1 MLSFLKKYFGFVLNR
16 RGVDV
21 VEINDTTTT
30 NLDYAIPEMWD
41 TKIRLDA
48 IKSAFWGSRFE
59 GKQGSKMPIIINT
72 DFTKSAGDVI
82 HFQTMKRLR
91 LAGVTGET
99 VLTGSEETL
108 SLGQF
113 DLTVEWLRHAVGF
126 NKRGT
131 KRANFDAVMVAGQE
145 LADWLA
151 RKVDDS
157 LFEELVSPAGS
168 ETVSTIY
175 AGGKTSEANLTSSD
189 VFNCDTLDRMKVA
202 LIRKG
207 ALPFQVKNVGGASLK
222 FFGVVIDPI
231 DAYNLRGDDAWYSAQ
246 RDANVRGMDN
256 PIFTGA
262 LGIYNGMIVYEF
274 GNVGGQDGTWLR
286 PEAKCST
293 AHTNATTTITVT
305 TGGSTSIVA
314 TKYFPSTGT
323 IQIDNEIMDYS
334 AKGDYTF
341 TVTRG
346 GYGTTA
352 TTHAS
357 GALVT
362 LRNISK
368 QIGFGAEIAVRG
380 WGMYPKATKEV
391 QDYGFRYGVGIEAIY
406 GQQVICDASSAL
418 PNYILVKSYAAN
430 PNSAI

>member
-1 MLSFLKKYFGFVLNR
+1 MLSFLRKYFGFVLNR
-16 RGVDV
+16 RGTDV
-21 VEINDTTTT
+21 VEINDTTTA

-59 GKQGSKMPIIINT
+59 GKQGSKMPIIVNT
-72 DFTKSAGDVI
+72 DFTKGPGDVI
-82 HFQTMKRLR
+82 HFQTMRRLM
-91 LAGVTGET
+91 LSGVTGET

-113 DLTVEWLRHAVGF
+113 DLSVEWLRHAVGF

-131 KRANFDAVMVAGQE
+131 RRANFDAVMVAGQE
-145 LADWLA
+145 LSDWLA

-157 LFEELVSPAGS
+157 LFEELVSS
-168 ETVSTIY
+168 ESPSTIY
-175 AGGKTSEANLTSSD
+175 SGGKTAEASLTSSD

-202 LIRKG
+202 LLRKG
-207 ALPFQVKNVGGASLK
+207 AIPFQVKNVGGSSLK
-222 FFGVVIDPI
+222 YFGVVIDPI

-274 GNVGGQDGTWLR
+274 GNVGGIEGTWLR
-286 PEAKCST
+286 PEAKLSAALT
-293 AHTNATTTITVT
+293 AGGTTVT
-305 TGGSTSIVA
+305 VSIASSTSIVA
-314 TKYFPSTGT
+314 TKYFPTTGT
-323 IQIDNEIMDYS
+323 IRIDNEEMDYS

-352 TTHAS
+352 ATHAS

-362 LRNISK
+362 LRNVSK
-368 QIGFGAEIAVRG
+368 QLGFGAEIAVRG
-380 WGMYPKATKEV
+380 WGMYPRATKEV

-406 GQQVICDASSAL
+406 GQQAVYNVDSGI
-418 PNYILVKSYAAN
+418 PNYILCKSYAAN
-430 PNSAI
+430 PNSSI